1 MHLTVGVRI
10 AVTLLI
16 NRFCYFDLLTDD
28 PLFYTYRFLSGVR
41 TRPLCTI
48 LKYIVLSRIIKSYR
62 LYIRIF
68 LAY

>member
-1 MHLTVGVRI
+1 MDFTVGVRI

-48 LKYIVLSRIIKSYR
+48 LKYIVL
-62 LYIRIF
+62 
-68 LAY
+68 AG

>member
-16 NRFCYFDLLTDD
+16 NRFCNLDLLADD
-28 PLFYTYRFLSGVR
+28 PLFYADRQLSGIGSR
-41 TRPLCTI
+41 LFCTI
-48 LKYIVLSRIIKSYR
+48 LESIILAWVIKFHRFYIGV
-62 LYIRIF
+62 F

>member
-1 MHLTVGVRI
+1 MDFTVGVRI

-41 TRPLCTI
+41 PRPFCPI
-48 LKYIVLSRIIKSYR
+48 LKYIVLDRIIKGHR

>member
-1 MHLTVGVRI
+1 MDFTVGVRI

-28 PLFYTYRFLSGVR
+28 PLFYADRQLSGIGSR
-41 TRPLCTI
+41 LFCTI
-48 LKYIVLSRIIKSYR
+48 LESIILAWVIKCHRFYIGV
-62 LYIRIF
+62 F